1 MALIWVCV
9 GRVRAWGATGDAR
22 AGRGKGAREGA
33 HAAVAAGAEEI
44 EQATEL
50 QRQFAG
56 EEGFEVRLGVG
67 VREGDPPIL
76 GGVARGQGE
85 GAGGVPAAEEDCEE
99 GEEGPENGVQ
109 AHFSCRARGA
119 GLGRA
124 LRPNGGENLH

>member
-1 MALIWVCV
+1 MLQ
-9 GRVRAWGATGDAR
+9 GAGGAARDA
-22 AGRGKGAREGA
+22 GARHRDGAGDNA
-33 HAAVAAGAEEI
+33 HAAIAAGAEEI

-50 QRQFAG
+50 QRELAG

-124 LRPNGGENLH
+124 LRPNGGDNLHLVSLHR

>member
-22 AGRGKGAREGA
+22 AGRGQGARQGA

-50 QRQFAG
+50 ERELAG
-56 EEGFEVRLGVG
+56 EEGFEVRLGAG
-67 VREGDPPIL
+67 LRKGDPPIP

-85 GAGGVPAAEEDCEE
+85 GGVPAAEEDCEE
-99 GEEGPENGVQ
+99 GEEGPEDGVQ
-109 AHFSCRARGA
+109 THFSRRARGA
-119 GLGRA
+119 GVGRA